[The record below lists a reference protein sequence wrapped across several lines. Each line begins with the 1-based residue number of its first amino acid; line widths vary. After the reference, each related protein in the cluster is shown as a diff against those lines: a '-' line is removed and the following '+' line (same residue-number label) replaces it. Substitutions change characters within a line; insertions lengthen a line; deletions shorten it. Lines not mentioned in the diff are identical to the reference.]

1 MKIFFSY
8 PHGDNAQLV
17 ERIKQ
22 DLEARGHEVWFDI
35 AEIKTGD
42 DWRNRITRGILESQ
56 QVVAFLSKHS
66 VRDPG
71 VCLNEIAIA
80 LADKGDAIVTVLV
93 EPEEEVN
100 TPVSITHIQ
109 WLRMENWASQL
120 DNEGWYQ
127 TRFEKLVDAIE
138 NPVNAGR
145 HEELETLRL
154 ALDPMSFHADIAPHI
169 PQFTGRKWII
179 DRYLQWLAEDIKSR
193 VFRIEGGPGLGKTAV
208 SSFLAHSTKG
218 SVLAVHLCQYNKG
231 ESRNPLRFVR
241 TLAYQLAT
249 RLPDYRARLLKSVAI
264 QRPET
269 MQGKDPGSLWSDLIS
284 NNLSA
289 KGDKGLIDRQ
299 RLAIIIDGLDEATV
313 DGDNPI
319 VKLLVEEISKLPQ
332 WIGVVLTGRPDPELT
347 QRLARF
353 HPLVLRDDDPANLT
367 DLKDYCD
374 QWLAGELK
382 NNTLTPAQAAAASQ
396 TLLTNS
402 HGAFLYLSQAR
413 IAVAEGILDL
423 TQPATFPS
431 GLAEIYLR
439 FFERRFPDASS
450 DSSQFKTRVLPFLKL
465 VIASPEPL
473 PLSLASDIVQW
484 DDEDEEKNRILQA
497 LGSLIRRAKG
507 GLSDEEEETV
517 APFHN
522 SVREWLSDADAAGDF
537 FVSTKRSR
545 SVLTTAVWQRYLARK
560 EQDIYAWAVLPELLP
575 QLSASQQD
583 QLFGEPTWETSQ
595 ILYRL
600 ADSLEPKLRFN
611 EAAATWDV
619 QLEVSKRLSNA
630 APENAQFAHDLSL
643 SYIKLGDIEVSLGH
657 GETALD
663 YYRQSLTILKRLSV
677 AAPENTEF
685 DRDLSVGYSK
695 LGDIKII
702 LNHGETALDYYR
714 KSLTIAQRLNDAA
727 PENAQFARDL
737 SVSYSKLGYI
747 EASLGHGVT
756 ALDYYHQGLTIRK
769 RLSDAA
775 PENAQFA
782 RDLSVSYNY
791 LGDIAFSL
799 GHGGTALDYYR
810 QGLTIAK
817 RLSDAAPENAEFAHG
832 LSVSYSKLG
841 DIEVSLGHGE
851 TALDYYRQSLT
862 IRKRLSDTAPEN
874 TQFARGLSVS
884 YSKLGDIE
892 VSLGHGETA
901 LDYYR
906 QSLTIAQRLNDA
918 APENEQ
924 FAQDLGVSYAKLALN
939 STAAERSIHWNCC
952 FKQFSKL
959 KEKGQLSNRANA
971 LLEYAQQQLNAEA

>member
-80 LADKGDAIVTVLV
+80 LADKGDAIVTILV

-154 ALDPMSFHADIAPHI
+154 ALDPISFHADIAPHI

-264 QRPET
+264 QRPEI
-269 MQGKDPGSLWSDLIS
+269 MQGKDPASLWSDLIS

-319 VKLLVEEISKLPQ
+319 VKLLAEEISKLPQ

-353 HPLVLRDDDPANLT
+353 HPLVLREDDPANLT

-374 QWLAGELK
+374 QWLAGEIK
-382 NNTLTPAQAAAASQ
+382 NQTLTPDQAAATSQ

-423 TQPATFPS
+423 TQPDTFPS

-450 DSSQFKTRVLPFLKL
+450 DTSQFKIRVLPFLKL
-465 VIASPEPL
+465 VLASPEPL
-473 PLSLASDIVQW
+473 PLSLATEILQW

-497 LGSLIRRAKG
+497 LGSLIQRNQG
-507 GLSDEEEETV
+507 GLAGKDEETI

-522 SVREWLSDADAAGDF
+522 SVREWLSNADAAGNF
-537 FVSTKRSR
+537 FVSTKKSR
-545 SVLTTAVWQRYLARK
+545 VELTCAVWQHYLASK
-560 EQDIYAWAVLPELLP
+560 EQDAYAWVVLPELLP
-575 QLSASQQD
+575 YLSPSQQN
-583 QLFGEPTWETSQ
+583 QLLGAPSWEINQ

-600 ADSLEPKLRFN
+600 ADCLAHKLRFS
-611 EAAATWDV
+611 EAEAMWGV
-619 QLEVSKRLSNA
+619 RINMSQRLSDT
-630 APENAQFAHDLSL
+630 APENADFARDLSI
-643 SYIKLGDIEVSLGH
+643 SYNKLGDIEVSLGH
-657 GETALD
+657 AETALD
-663 YYRQSLTILKRLSV
+663 YFRQGLSIRQRLS
-677 AAPENTEF
+677 
-685 DRDLSVGYSK
+685 S
-695 LGDIKII
+695 
-702 LNHGETALDYYR
+702 
-714 KSLTIAQRLNDAA
+714 AA
-727 PENAQFARDL
+727 PENADFARDL
-737 SVSYSKLGYI
+737 SM
-747 EASLGHGVT
+747 
-756 ALDYYHQGLTIRK
+756 
-769 RLSDAA
+769 
-775 PENAQFA
+775 
-782 RDLSVSYNY
+782 SYN
-791 LGDIAFSL
+791 
-799 GHGGTALDYYR
+799 
-810 QGLTIAK
+810 
-817 RLSDAAPENAEFAHG
+817 
-832 LSVSYSKLG
+832 KLG
-841 DIEVSLGHGE
+841 DIEVSLGHDWA
-851 TALDYYRQSLT
+851 ALGYFRQALS
-862 IRKRLSDTAPEN
+862 IARRLSE
-874 TQFARGLSVS
+874 
-884 YSKLGDIE
+884 
-892 VSLGHGETA
+892 
-901 LDYYR
+901 
-906 QSLTIAQRLNDA
+906 A
-918 APENEQ
+918 APEH
-924 FAQDLGVSYAKLALN
+924 VP
-939 STAAERSIHWNCC
+939 
-952 FKQFSKL
+952 
-959 KEKGQLSNRANA
+959 GQSHECHCR
-971 LLEYAQQQLNAEA
+971 